1 MYIPSVQIEEGFVIQ
16 LDGQVDAPLKDHL
29 RQDVYKQLSMAGLPG
44 QLLGEL
50 LGPLE
55 LFGADQF
62 QDQFEYVPVVEPDFP
77 RTRGC
82 PVLVPDLLPGLASP
96 KLLFSDVMKF
106 DGNKTWCVF
115 TNLHAL

>member
-1 MYIPSVQIEEGFVIQ
+1 
-16 LDGQVDAPLKDHL
+16 
-29 RQDVYKQLSMAGLPG
+29 MAGLPG

-96 KLLFSDVMKF
+96 ALLFSDVMKLTARILGVCSLTCRCLEI
-106 DGNKTWCVF
+106 D
-115 TNLHAL
+115 